1 MQVASPQANV
11 LPVSGPQRPRGGRA
25 ILIGALLAGMVGCA
39 SWLLWFGKPE
49 AARVGAEAGVSD
61 GEVLVGMSS
70 ALDGPSKALGQGMH
84 TGVGAWLRE
93 VNDRGGVHGRKV
105 RLVALDDGYEPD
117 RCLANMR
124 ELVETRKVFAILGNV
139 GTPTAQVAVP
149 YAVRS
154 KKIFFGAYTGAGL
167 LRQTPPDRYVF
178 NFRASYAEET
188 AAMVKHLVERQKLAP
203 DRIAVFAQK
212 DSYGD
217 AGHAGV
223 VKQVQTYGVSP
234 EKILRV
240 GYERNTVVVEPAVQE
255 ILRHKDRV
263 KAIIMVP
270 TYKPAAKFIK
280 LLRDEQVDVTFGIV
294 SFVNSEALA
303 DEFRK
308 IGLRYADGVIVSQV
322 VPYFKYLAAGGNEY
336 EACMQKHFSGQPL
349 SFISLEGFLAA
360 QVFVEGLE
368 RSGRN
373 LTTETMVEALESIRE
388 LDLGIGIRLAFG
400 PAEHQA
406 CHQVWV
412 TKLDGNGNYRPL
424 VID

>member
-1 MQVASPQANV
+1 M
-11 LPVSGPQRPRGGRA
+11 R
-25 ILIGALLAGMVGCA
+25 
-39 SWLLWFGKPE
+39 
-49 AARVGAEAGVSD
+49 
-61 GEVLVGMSS
+61 
-70 ALDGPSKALGQGMH
+70 
-84 TGVGAWLRE
+84 TGVEAWLRD
-93 VNDRGGVHGRKV
+93 VNDRGGVQGRKL

-124 ELVETRKVFAILGNV
+124 ELVENRKVFAILGNV

-149 YAVRS
+149 YAVRN

-167 LRQTPPDRYVF
+167 LRATPPERYVF

-188 AAMVKHLVERQKLAP
+188 AAMVKHLVERQKVPP
-203 DRIAVFAQK
+203 DQIAVFAQK

-223 VKQVQTYGVSP
+223 VKQMQHYGVSP

-263 KAIIMVP
+263 KAIVMVP

-280 LLRDEQVDVTFGIV
+280 LLRDEHLDVTCGTV

-303 DEFRK
+303 DEFRR
-308 IGLRYADGVIVSQV
+308 IGLKYADGVIVSQV

-336 EACMQKHFSGQPL
+336 EACMQKHFPGQPL

-360 QVFVEGLE
+360 QVFVDGLE

-373 LTTETMVEALESIRE
+373 LTTETMVATLESIRE

-412 TKLDGNGNYRPL
+412 TKLDGTGNYRPL
-424 VID
+424 VVD